1 MDQHRLNVREKKTP
15 RERSKLIEHALVPD
29 TDLDL
34 HDAAL
39 AAEGDSGAF
48 ERLYRRHVTRIYGL
62 ARRMAG
68 PDDAD
73 ELTQDSFVRAWQ
85 KIAQFRGE
93 AAFGSWLYRVAISVI
108 LGHRRRL
115 AIDRERL
122 APEEWNREGEPS
134 HERSSEIGMDF
145 ETAIERLP
153 ARARHVFVL
162 HEVEGYKHREI
173 GRMLKITTGTSKSQ
187 LHRARMLLRAT
198 LA

>member
-115 AIDRERL
+115 AIERERL
-122 APEEWNREGEPS
+122 APEEWNREGGPS

-162 HEVEGYKHREI
+162 HDVEGYKHREI
-173 GRMLKITTGTSKSQ
+173 GRMLKITAGTSKSQ

>member
-115 AIDRERL
+115 AIERERL
-122 APEEWNREGEPS
+122 APEEWNREGGPS

>member
-122 APEEWNREGEPS
+122 APEEWNREGGPS

-162 HEVEGYKHREI
+162 HDVEGYKHREI
-173 GRMLKITTGTSKSQ
+173 GRMLKITAGTSKSQ

>member
-48 ERLYRRHVTRIYGL
+48 ERLYRRHVTRIHGL

-115 AIDRERL
+115 AINRERL
-122 APEEWNREGEPS
+122 VPEEWNREGEPS

-162 HEVEGYKHREI
+162 HDVEGYKHREI
-173 GRMLKITTGTSKSQ
+173 GRMLKITAGTSKSQ

>member
-122 APEEWNREGEPS
+122 APEEWNREGGPS

-162 HEVEGYKHREI
+162 HDVEGYKHREI

>member
-115 AIDRERL
+115 AINRERL
-122 APEEWNREGEPS
+122 VPEEWNREGEPS
-134 HERSSEIGMDF
+134 HERNSEIGMDC

-162 HEVEGYKHREI
+162 HDVEGYKHREI
-173 GRMLKITTGTSKSQ
+173 GRMLKITAGTSKSQ

>member
-1 MDQHRLNVREKKTP
+1 VREKRTP
-15 RERSKLIEHALVPD
+15 KERSKLIEHALVPD
-29 TDLDL
+29 ADLDAY
-34 HDAAL
+34 DVAL
-39 AAEGDSGAF
+39 AAEGDEGAF

-73 ELTQDSFVRAWQ
+73 ELTQDAFVRAWQ

-115 AIDRERL
+115 AIHRERM
-122 APEEWNREGEPS
+122 APEEWGREGRPS

-145 ETAIERLP
+145 DTAIERLP
-153 ARARHVFVL
+153 PRARRVFVL
-162 HEVEGYKHREI
+162 HDVEGYKHHEI
-173 GRMLKITTGTSKSQ
+173 ARMLKITAGTSKSQ

>member
-122 APEEWNREGEPS
+122 VPEEWNREGGPS

>member
-162 HEVEGYKHREI
+162 HDVEGYKHREI